1 MLVIKAD
8 GRRERFNK
16 FKIIHSLQRVGIA
29 EAQAR
34 MMASELQ
41 PKFPGVVQSDDIF
54 RELIG
59 RLSRID
65 STVAARYN
73 LRRALM
79 HLGPSGYPF
88 EKYVGRVLSELGYE
102 TKTNLFLKG
111 NCVMHEVDVIARKD
125 RVHYLIE
132 CKYHNT
138 PGARSD
144 VKVALYSWARFVDI
158 RQRWEAEASHS
169 GEQHTSWLITNTRFT
184 KDAIDY
190 GRCMGMK
197 ITGWGYPQEQSL
209 EDMVSQSRSYPVNI
223 FPQLGSALIYKKL
236 FEAKIVLAS
245 DLLRHSLKEL
255 QRKTGLK
262 TQELTVLQ
270 DEARK
275 LCPNC

>member
-16 FKIIHSLQRVGIA
+16 LKIINSLQRVGIA
-29 EAQAR
+29 EAQAKT
-34 MMASELQ
+34 MASELQ
-41 PKFPGVVQSDDIF
+41 SKFPGVVQSDYIF
-54 RELIG
+54 QELIG

-73 LRRALM
+73 LRRAIM

-88 EKYVGRVLSELGYE
+88 EKYVGRILAELGYE

-111 NCVMHEVDVIARKD
+111 NCVMHEVDVIARKE
-125 RVHYLIE
+125 RTHYLIE

-158 RQRWEAEASHS
+158 RQRWEKEASHY
-169 GEQHTSWLITNTRFT
+169 GEQHVSWLITNTRFT

-190 GRCMGMK
+190 GRCMGVK
-197 ITGWGYPQEQSL
+197 ITGWGYPLEQSL
-209 EDMVSQSRSYPVNI
+209 EDMISQSESYPINI
-223 FPQLGSALIYKKL
+223 FPQLGSALVHRKL
-236 FEAKIVLAS
+236 FDAKIVLAS

-262 TQELTVLQ
+262 AQELATLQ
-270 DEARK
+270 NEARK